1 MNKIGKG
8 NKKKSHISAPP
19 SLFFKEWPFEAR
31 AADFFDQVVG
41 GGRALLGVGG
51 VILRIDIP
59 YLLFLNSSTLYY
71 TVFGLH
77 LSLVTAGSKEI
88 QAFEK
93 ICYE

>member
-1 MNKIGKG
+1 M
-8 NKKKSHISAPP
+8 
-19 SLFFKEWPFEAR
+19 
-31 AADFFDQVVG
+31 
-41 GGRALLGVGG
+41 ALLGVGG

-59 YLLFLNSSTLYY
+59 HLLFLNASTLYY